1 MMDRGLVGGW
11 LSEIWVQ
18 SDWGVVRCRLLSVQ
32 RAVFWGIV
40 RSGAQSEAGHRNL
53 GSKHA
58 ESKHASLSLEN
69 LQYTAPNYSK
79 PPHTMVHWHTLDNI
93 ALHYST
99 QLQNLV
105 CCPTLQYSLSYYST
119 LHHTLYQIS
128 HTVMHCPTLQ
138 CTVTHYSTLPNTT
151 IHCPHGKIKVG
162 VYKKQKFG
170 RAGGGVKLIQI
181 LPFW

>member
-40 RSGAQSEAGHRNL
+40 RSGTQSEAGHRNL

-79 PPHTMVHWHTLDNI
+79 PPHTMVHWHTLEYT

-99 QLQNLV
+99 QLQNQV

-119 LHHTLYQIS
+119 LHHTILDKP
-128 HTVMHCPTLQ
+128 HCNALSYTTMYCHTLQ
-138 CTVTHYSTLPNTT
+138 YTAQHYNTLSPWENK
-151 IHCPHGKIKVG
+151 GRG
-162 VYKKQKFG
+162 V
-170 RAGGGVKLIQI
+170 
-181 LPFW
+181 

>member
-40 RSGAQSEAGHRNL
+40 RSRAQSEAGHRNL

-69 LQYTAPNYSK
+69 LQYTAPNYVNHPTLWYTGTHQSIL
-79 PPHTMVHWHTLDNI
+79 PYTTVHSFKI
-93 ALHYST
+93 RYAVLHY
-99 QLQNLV
+99 N
-105 CCPTLQYSLSYYST
+105 TLCHT
-119 LHHTLYQIS
+119 TVHCTTLYQIC

-138 CTVTHYSTLPNTT
+138 YTVPHYSTLANTT
-151 IHCPHGKIKVG
+151 IHCPQGKINTGNSLVSD
-162 VYKKQKFG
+162 YDDLRFT
-170 RAGGGVKLIQI
+170 AL
-181 LPFW
+181 F